1 MIFDPKSANILPW
14 IQSRNKKNA
23 YTALRGPLFNPSNI
37 LPSNV
42 LNRDPCSLLSLISSG
57 NLEKSAGGYAPISE
71 KSTTPKS
78 NPISSSTNDKR
89 ILIVDDDRDIAKFFK
104 LALDHAGFITD
115 VYNDPLSV
123 LMNFEKGMYD
133 LLLLDINMPLMTGFE
148 LYGKISQ
155 IDDGV
160 KVCFVT
166 AFEEYYSEF
175 KTAFPHLNELEYYI
189 KKPVGMDNL
198 IQTVK
203 LLLDC
208 K

>member
-14 IQSRNKKNA
+14 IQSRNEKNA
-23 YTALRGPLFNPSNI
+23 CTAIKGPLFNPSNI
-37 LPSNV
+37 LPTNV
-42 LNRDPCSLLSLISSG
+42 LNRDPCPILSLISSG
-57 NLEKSAGGYAPISE
+57 NLEKRAGVYAPTNG
-71 KSTTPKS
+71 KSTTHKP
-78 NPISSSTNDKR
+78 NPISSSTNGKR

-115 VYNDPLSV
+115 VYSDPLSV
-123 LMNFEKGMYD
+123 LMNFKKGMYD
-133 LLLLDINMPLMTGFE
+133 LLLLDINMPLMSGFE

-175 KTAFPHLNELEYYI
+175 KTAFPHLNELECYI
-189 KKPVGMDNL
+189 KKPVGMDKL

-203 LLLDC
+203 LRLDC

>member
-14 IQSRNKKNA
+14 IQSRNEKNA
-23 YTALRGPLFNPSNI
+23 YTAIKGSTFNPLNI
-37 LPSNV
+37 LPTNV

-57 NLEKSAGGYAPISE
+57 NLEKSAGVYAPTNG
-71 KSTTPKS
+71 KSTTHKP
-78 NPISSSTNDKR
+78 NPISSTNDKR

-115 VYNDPLSV
+115 VYSDPLSV
-123 LMNFEKGMYD
+123 LMNFKKGIYD
-133 LLLLDINMPLMTGFE
+133 LLLLDINMPLMSGFE

-175 KTAFPHLNELEYYI
+175 KTAFPHLNEVEFYI

-203 LLLDC
+203 LRLDF

>member
-14 IQSRNKKNA
+14 IQSRNEKNT
-23 YTALRGPLFNPSNI
+23 YTAIRGPLSNPSNI
-37 LPSNV
+37 LPTNV

-123 LMNFEKGMYD
+123 LMNFKKGMYD
-133 LLLLDINMPLMTGFE
+133 YWI
-148 LYGKISQ
+148 
-155 IDDGV
+155 
-160 KVCFVT
+160 
-166 AFEEYYSEF
+166 
-175 KTAFPHLNELEYYI
+175 
-189 KKPVGMDNL
+189 L
-198 IQTVK
+198 I
-203 LLLDC
+203 C
-208 K
+208 R

>member
-1 MIFDPKSANILPW
+1 M
-14 IQSRNKKNA
+14 
-23 YTALRGPLFNPSNI
+23 
-37 LPSNV
+37 
-42 LNRDPCSLLSLISSG
+42 
-57 NLEKSAGGYAPISE
+57 EKSAGLYAPTSE
-71 KSTTPKS
+71 KSTTPMS

-89 ILIVDDDRDIAKFFK
+89 ILIADDDRDIAKFFK

-123 LMNFEKGMYD
+123 LMNFKKGMYD

-155 IDDGV
+155 IDDGA

-175 KTAFPHLNELEYYI
+175 RI
-189 KKPVGMDNL
+189 
-198 IQTVK
+198 
-203 LLLDC
+203 
-208 K
+208 

>member
-1 MIFDPKSANILPW
+1 MIFDPNSANILPW

-115 VYNDPLSV
+115 VYSDPLSV
-123 LMNFEKGMYD
+123 LMNFKKGMYD
-133 LLLLDINMPLMTGFE
+133 LLLLDISMPLISGFE

-175 KTAFPHLNELEYYI
+175 KTAFPHLNELECYI
-189 KKPVGMDNL
+189 KKSVGMDKL

-203 LLLDC
+203 LRLDC